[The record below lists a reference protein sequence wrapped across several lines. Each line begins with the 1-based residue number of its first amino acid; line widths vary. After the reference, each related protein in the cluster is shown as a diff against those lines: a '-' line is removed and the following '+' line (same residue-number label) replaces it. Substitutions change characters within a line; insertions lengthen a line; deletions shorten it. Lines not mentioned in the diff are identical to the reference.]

1 MANRLTK
8 EQLEN
13 DALVTSYART
23 VYYIQDNTAKIVG
36 IVIAILVLIT
46 AVIGYSI
53 YSKNQE
59 VAAQAFLGNSESHFA
74 KGDFESALFGDN
86 SIYGVGFEE
95 IIANYSRTD
104 ASNMARYYAAISYSE
119 LGNSDSALSHMNRF
133 KAPKGI
139 LGVGPLSFHAALLSD
154 AGQYST
160 AAATF
165 KKAANW
171 DVNDA
176 TTPQNLLRAAEA
188 ALQAGD
194 ERMASDLVKE
204 ILERYEFSS
213 AATNARKISGMLA
226 AK

>member
-1 MANRLTK
+1 MSKKLTK

-36 IVIAILVLIT
+36 IVIAVLLLIST
-46 AVIGYSI
+46 AIGYTI
-53 YSKNQE
+53 HSKNQE
-59 VAAQAFLGNSESHFA
+59 VAAQAFLGNSEAHFA
-74 KGDFESALFGDN
+74 SGDFESALFGDN

-104 ASNMARYYAAISYSE
+104 AANMARYYAAISYSE
-119 LGNSDSALSHMNRF
+119 LGDNDLALAHMNRF

-154 AGQYST
+154 VGQYST

-188 ALQAGD
+188 AMQAGD
-194 ERMASDLVKE
+194 KRMASDLVKE
-204 ILERYEFSS
+204 ILEKYDFST